1 MRSRC
6 GTVRS
11 GGLAELESV
20 RSSDAETHTAAQS
33 GRSLPSVA
41 TGPRSGFR
49 RQRGWRSRCP
59 GVYRL
64 GVGSGRWPK
73 VRRHLRRNLDD
84 GDGDRRCHA
93 QRMGLCCPPR
103 ASVMWADRP
112 RGEMPASVLVLPDGS
127 VRALLRR
134 RPADHSRGRTASRPR
149 RSRSRGA
156 FAVPLM
162 TQRQSTLAGLPGH
175 GFMRILAASLSPV
188 QRPACG
194 DNQTTAPQTRL
205 LTLRR
210 LSSASFSPGQSS
222 ISAASRYEHIAKAS
236 CSSGRASD
244 SSARDLCTQRRESPG
259 DEKEAQRYAD
269 LAASLKWD
277 GDVCRESLA
286 LRRRSCFSA
295 TRLMDMATTCPAS
308 VPRRNGK

>member
-1 MRSRC
+1 LSSLTDGVLSSR
-6 GTVRS
+6 R
-11 GGLAELESV
+11 SV
-20 RSSDAETHTAAQS
+20 RACEDAPEDAAIGHCSIVRTSRSDHRRPLGSVRPAQPSSRAPSAGEHRGYEIDHGGPPPGSRPFVHALFVDDPTAD
-33 GRSLPSVA
+33 G
-41 TGPRSGFR
+41 
-49 RQRGWRSRCP
+49 
-59 GVYRL
+59 
-64 GVGSGRWPK
+64 
-73 VRRHLRRNLDD
+73 LRFVS
-84 GDGDRRCHA
+84 
-93 QRMGLCCPPR
+93 CPPR
-103 ASVMWADRP
+103 ASVMSADRP